1 MLRIRAGEVPEELT
15 EEQLIEPMLKANFG
29 HYLARAICLTNNGNA
44 FRWLIKKGFDG
55 FESYEMMDDTR
66 WKAVESGRDEIVKAI
81 EEEVDIGDLAIG
93 GSPIF
98 VSTLK
103 TPTKSKKKKF
113 VCPNWDE
120 IKIIKNSY

>member
-98 VSTLK
+98 PAEDPSFL
-103 TPTKSKKKKF
+103 SQL
-113 VCPNWDE
+113 
-120 IKIIKNSY
+120 